1 MLQLF
6 TWALLGGLAGAV
18 VGWQLKQ
25 PRTRLPDNIVD
36 GMLGGCV
43 AGELLRRF
51 DASHSTSVVGLI
63 AALGGGIV
71 FVLLMTRLRHV

>member
-6 TWALLGGLAGAV
+6 IWALLGGLAGSI
-18 VGWQLKQ
+18 VGWQLK
-25 PRTRLPDNIVD
+25 PRTRLDEHIVD

-43 AGELLRRF
+43 AGELLRRW
-51 DASHSTSVVGLI
+51 DVSHSASTFGLV

-71 FVLLMTRLRHV
+71 FVLVMRRLRHA